1 MMLDKRNIPSLLTCI
16 ALVSTFQSMKAQ
28 DCSISVFGQVID
40 HHDNESLE
48 YATIF
53 IQELAKGVVCDSNG
67 YFTIENICA
76 GKYHFIISHVGCE
89 SKNEYLQVNESTF
102 LTFLLEHHDE
112 ILQHVE
118 ITGQQSSSKAG
129 NIRYTISKDIMF
141 ELNGRNLSE
150 ILTTIPGVS
159 TLKAGPNLAKPIING
174 LYGNRITIL
183 NNGIPQEGQ
192 QWGNDH
198 APEIDPNTADK
209 ISVYKG
215 ASAIKYGLQALGGV
229 VILEPNEMVI
239 DPHWHGDIRMNG
251 HTNGR
256 GLGMQGQLRNSSSLG
271 NMRITLGHQISGDR
285 QTPNY
290 FLTNTGNKET
300 SFSLNLTNKSNTKSD
315 RRLYYSFYRNKLG
328 ILRGSHIGNLTD
340 LQEAFKREVPFFTEN
355 NFSYQIQ
362 LPRQEVDH
370 HLLKLSQKYRLN
382 DQSNVNLEAGF
393 QVNSRSEFDIRR
405 SDRDTKPALDL
416 LLFSQ
421 YYDLSYNH
429 SNDKKSSSYAIGTQ
443 YRYVNNTNQP
453 GTGILP
459 LIPDYINNHFAL
471 YHITKRRLLGM
482 ELETGLRGEFRHY
495 FVARI
500 LNRNVLKENLN
511 YLNYAANIGLKRKI
525 SEEITTHLDIS
536 YTNRPPEVNELFSNG
551 LHQGVSGIEVGNPGL
566 KPENSF
572 KIVNEW
578 TGHLTEKH
586 HLNLSLFYNHI
597 SNFIYLQPQD
607 EFVITIRGAFP
618 LFSYVGTDASMLG
631 GSFKSITDIN
641 KSLQWTS
648 GMSYIYARNL
658 SQNTGLIRIPPLNAF
673 SNIHYTIGKKRL
685 FNELKMGIEAS
696 YTAMQNNVPITEDFL
711 LPPDDYFLVNAS
723 IRIRFKRKSNQ
734 DLDVSLR
741 LDNVFNTTYRDYL
754 NRMRYFSDEMGRN
767 FTFNIKTIF

>member
-1 MMLDKRNIPSLLTCI
+1 MNIKKNLSILLIGITS
-16 ALVSTFQSMKAQ
+16 ALILPKINAQ
-28 DCSISVFGQVID
+28 ECSITVSGQVID
-40 HHDNESLE
+40 HHDQTLE

-53 IQELAKGVVCDSNG
+53 IQELGKGVVCDSNG
-67 YFTIENICA
+67 AFKIENICV
-76 GKYHFIISHVGCE
+76 GKYHFIVSHVGCE
-89 SKNEYLQVNESTF
+89 SKNEYLQVNESTS

-112 ILQHVE
+112 MLHQIE
-118 ITGQQSSSKAG
+118 ITGQNSNAKAG
-129 NIRYTISKDIMF
+129 NIRYTISRDILF

-159 TLKAGPNLAKPIING
+159 MLKAGPNLAKPIING

-256 GLGMQGQLRNSSSLG
+256 GIGLQGQLRRSTSMG
-271 NMRITLGHQISGDR
+271 KMRITLGHQISGDR
-285 QTPNY
+285 HTPNY
-290 FLTNTGNKET
+290 FLTNTGNQET
-300 SFSLNLTNKSNTKSD
+300 SFSINLTNKNNPKSD

-328 ILRGSHIGNLTD
+328 ILRGAHKGNLTD
-340 LQEAFKREVPFFTEN
+340 LQEAFKREVPFFTED
-355 NFSYQIQ
+355 NFSYKIRP
-362 LPRQEVDH
+362 PRQEVDH
-370 HLLKLSQKYRLN
+370 HLMKLSNKYRIDDEN
-382 DQSNVNLEAGF
+382 NFNVDVGYQL
-393 QVNSRSEFDIRR
+393 NSRSEFDVRR
-405 SDRDTKPALDL
+405 SNRDTKPALDL

-429 SNDKKSSSYAIGTQ
+429 TNDHTNSSYNIGTQ
-443 YRYVNNTNQP
+443 YRYVNNTNRP

-471 YHITKRRLLGM
+471 YHITKRKLLGM
-482 ELETGLRGEFRHY
+482 EFETGLRGEFRHY

-500 LNRNVLKENLN
+500 VSRNIVKENLN
-511 YLNYAANIGLKRKI
+511 FLNYAANIGFKRKI
-525 SEEITTHLDIS
+525 SEDITTHFDIS

-551 LHQGVSGIEVGNPGL
+551 LHQGVSGIEFGNPNL

-578 TGHLTEKH
+578 TGHLVEKH
-586 HLNLSLFYNHI
+586 HVNLSLFYNHI
-597 SNFIYLQPQD
+597 SNFIYLQPKD
-607 EFVITIRGAFP
+607 DFVITIRGAFP
-618 LFSYVGTDASMLG
+618 LFSYVGTNASMLG
-631 GSFKSITDIN
+631 GSVKSISDIN

-648 GMSYIYARNL
+648 GMSYIHARNL
-658 SQNTGLIRIPPLNAF
+658 SQNTGLIRIPPLHAF
-673 SNIHYTIGKKRL
+673 SNIHYTIGKKKL
-685 FNELKMGIEAS
+685 FNELKMGIEAT
-696 YTAMQNNVPITEDFL
+696 YTAMQNNVPTTEDFL
-711 LPPDDYFLVNAS
+711 LPPDDYFLINAS
-723 IRIRFKRKSNQ
+723 VRIKFKRKSNQ
-734 DLDVSLR
+734 DVDLSLR
-741 LDNVFNTTYRDYL
+741 MDNVFNTTYRDYL

-767 FTFNIKTIF
+767 FTFNVKTNF